1 MYQTSLFFRI
11 KNSSTA
17 FEKYRIIEYFFKY
30 WVDDTCNN
38 EVDYSVESVST
49 ASIDSRKLEELV
61 RVDFEHIED
70 AVAIK
75 LKGVPREYQ
84 PYIEIVG

>member
-11 KNSSTA
+11 KDNST
-17 FEKYRIIEYFFKY
+17 ELDKHRIIEYFFKY

-38 EVDYSVESVST
+38 EVDYSIESVAT
-49 ASIDSRKLEELV
+49 ANVNPLRLEELY

-75 LKGVPREYQ
+75 LKGIPREYQ